1 MSDFHQGDVGTTGST
16 QQQKEMKC
24 YYEHYLGKSHQRKVE
39 WKKVDVQQHML
50 RVVYLCKIL
59 EETKIFS
66 DKNKISVF
74 LGQQK

>member
-1 MSDFHQGDVGTTGST
+1 ML
-16 QQQKEMKC
+16 
-24 YYEHYLGKSHQRKVE
+24 YEHYLGKSHQNKVE

-66 DKNKISVF
+66 DKNKISIF